1 MGRVHVWAGGF
12 GWGVLLGLV
21 GSAVVGLLV
30 FRADLVGGAHTAAPP
45 LTAPAQT
52 AAATAAP
59 AGDPSAPF
67 LTTATTT
74 AQPLDLRFDPPRAV
88 PPAQDLVIR
97 GRNDTARTL
106 QLVLWI
112 EDGQSVDGLSRF
124 DDEHDLA
131 PGAFEWR
138 IPLGALVTP
147 GGRRLDPAALTRL
160 LVFTP
165 EGEPAATLASLTLAP
180 PAPPAPSE
188 PPPPPLARVANGRSW
203 LAGARTTAVQDFA
216 TPVAF
221 DAEQEVV
228 VQGDNTTG
236 KPLTVNLR
244 IDDVA
249 STDWHSRGSTVQTV
263 PPGPFVL
270 RSPVSSWVTPSK
282 RRLDR
287 TQIKRLIV
295 FVNPPQPGI
304 ALGDVHVENANPLPE
319 GALGL
324 RFAPTSDI
332 AVPGFETVLPNDP
345 RLSPGAGALV
355 RTQNDPLLSS
365 GLNGIRTITVPWTRS
380 ATATVSLWTED
391 QGEWE
396 YFPHS
401 LNRTITIDGQ
411 VVLDQHFTPQDWID
425 RVYRRGLWKEAMID
439 GDPWSVYAR
448 DRGGL
453 VTATVPVVDGRIV
466 VELASDQPPNNGY
479 IAAMVIAPGAS
490 TAAVDA
496 VEAWR
501 RQRYGERWP
510 VLDKPVDPALAT
522 GVTLRAL
529 PAGTPRSQHPFWRAD
544 LPVDTRLRAGRGS
557 LVSVDFLALS
567 NVDDLSANVS
577 VSAPNGITPQ
587 VRWGK
592 WTYMRRGV
600 GENALAITSDV
611 LEGDLSFLRIAS
623 GIPRRLNVTFTVPAD
638 APAGPLPVT
647 LTLDIAGTEVS
658 ATTVVEVLPLAL
670 PPIAEPIG
678 YYLNAPPYEAWFRPT
693 PDQADRE
700 MACDYA
706 ALRGFGMT
714 GISPDLVTPTPAQ
727 LPRYLQQT
735 RLARDAGFQPP
746 FLDYTS
752 VKRLDAAVGTAAMAA
767 DVAAAETQLAAAG
780 LPAPLWAITD
790 EPADDPVGIA
800 ALQRVHDALKAQA
813 PRAKR
818 AGQLNNPSNRK
829 LLGLFDT
836 VLVNFGYGVSAA
848 GFAELQGR
856 GITPWLY
863 NMLDYRGAAGFLF
876 WRVGARGY
884 LQWHA
889 RAFTADPRD
898 PTDGRESEYAI
909 LPLSA
914 SRCQPVAT
922 VDARL
927 IETADGMG
935 DLQWLRWLE
944 AQAASDPAAKAL
956 RDDLFAAIPADWVDY
971 AQNPPDLFALRKR
984 IMDFAAAKVEK

>member
-1 MGRVHVWAGGF
+1 MGRLHVWAGGF

-21 GSAVVGLLV
+21 GSAAVGLLV
-30 FRADLVGGAHTAAPP
+30 FRADLAGAPPQVAAPVP
-45 LTAPAQT
+45 T
-52 AAATAAP
+52 AAA
-59 AGDPSAPF
+59 DPSALF

-74 AQPLDLRFDPPRAV
+74 AQPLELRFDPPRAV
-88 PPAQDLVIR
+88 PPEQDLVIR
-97 GRNDTARTL
+97 GSNPTGRTL

-124 DDEHDLA
+124 DDERDLA
-131 PGAFEWR
+131 PGPFEWR
-138 IPLGALVTP
+138 VPLGALETP

-160 LVFTP
+160 LLFTP
-165 EGEPAATLASLTLAP
+165 EGEPAATLASLTIAP
-180 PAPPAPSE
+180 PAPAPPAE
-188 PPPPPLARVANGRSW
+188 PPPPPLLAGVPDGQSW
-203 LAGARTTAVQDFA
+203 LTGARTTAVQEFA

-221 DAEQEVV
+221 GAGQEVV

-244 IDDVA
+244 IDDIS
-249 STDWHSRGSTVQTV
+249 STDWHSRGSAVQTV

-324 RFAPTSDI
+324 RFAPTPDI

-365 GLNGIRTITVPWTRS
+365 GLNGIRTITVPWTS
-380 ATATVSLWTED
+380 STTATVSLWTED

-411 VVLDQHFTPQDWID
+411 VVLDQHYTPQEWID
-425 RVYRRGLWKEAMID
+425 RVYHRGLWKEAMID

-453 VTATVPVVDGRIV
+453 VTATVPVVDGKIV

-479 IAAMVIAPGAS
+479 IAAMVVAPGAS

-522 GVTLRAL
+522 GVTLRVL

-544 LPVDTRLRAGRGS
+544 LPVETRVRAARGS

-577 VSAPNGITPQ
+577 VSAPNGVTPQ

-623 GIPRRLNVTFTVPAD
+623 GIPRRLNVTFTVPTN
-638 APAGPLPVT
+638 APAGALPVT
-647 LTLDIAGTEVS
+647 LTLDIAGTQVS
-658 ATTVVEVLPLAL
+658 ATAVVDVLPLAL
-670 PPIAEPIG
+670 PQITEPIG

-706 ALRGFGMT
+706 ALRSFGVT

-727 LPRYLQQT
+727 MPRYLQQT
-735 RLARDAGFQPP
+735 RLARDAGFRPP

-752 VKRLDAAVGTAAMAA
+752 VKRLEAAAGTGPMAA
-767 DVAAAETQLAAAG
+767 DVAAAEAQLAAAG
-780 LPAPLWAITD
+780 LPTPLWAITD
-790 EPADDPVGIA
+790 EPADEPAGIA
-800 ALQRVHDALKAQA
+800 ALQRAHDALKAQA
-813 PRAKR
+813 PQAQL

-863 NMLDYRGAAGFLF
+863 NMLDYRAAAGFQF
-876 WRVGARGY
+876 WRIGARGY

-914 SRCQPVAT
+914 SRCQPVPT

-935 DLQWLRWLE
+935 DLQWLHWLE
-944 AQAASDPAAKAL
+944 AQAAGDPAAKAL
-956 RDDLFAAIPADWVDY
+956 RDELFAAIPADWRDY
-971 AQNPPDLFALRKR
+971 AKTPLELFALRKR
-984 IMDFAAAKVEK
+984 IMDFAAARVEK